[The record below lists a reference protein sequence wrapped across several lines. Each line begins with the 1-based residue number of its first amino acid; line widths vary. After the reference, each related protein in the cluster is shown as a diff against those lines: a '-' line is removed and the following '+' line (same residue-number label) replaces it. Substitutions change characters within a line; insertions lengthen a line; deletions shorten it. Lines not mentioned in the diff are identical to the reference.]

1 MESKINT
8 RGTKTYKL
16 KILEDILDIINSAI
30 SPNELLNYLIDKCI
44 EITGA
49 LTGSIRIINPETSIL
64 EIKVFRGLNPSKIL
78 KMKLKLGEGV
88 TGRVAETGLPLLVNN
103 VDDIKYYIRV
113 RKDLKSELAVPL
125 KVENKTFG
133 VISVDSNKLDAF
145 TKEHQNLLETIST
158 FAVQIL
164 QKANL
169 IETLKDRIERQ
180 NLLLKVADILA
191 QEFELEKVFEKIM
204 DYISQVM
211 NIKRGSIILLDK
223 HEKLKAFKGYGLS
236 DDAIERGVYQVGEGV
251 VGKVFKYGNGIK
263 IKDITKSIDFL
274 NRMKIRR
281 GTGEKNSFFAVPIK
295 YEDKTVGVLSIE
307 NEYTS
312 DEDFKSTFE
321 TITLIAT
328 LVSNRVYNYVISK
341 REKEILLRK
350 NIELQKKLK
359 QKEINP
365 DFVGKNKRILKILDT
380 VNVIAGTDATVL
392 ITGPTGAGKEI
403 IAKLIHNKS
412 RRFENNFISINCAA
426 IPENLLESELF
437 GYKKGAFTDAV
448 NDKKGKFLLANNGTI
463 FFDEIGDLDLNLQ
476 AKILRVI
483 QEKTIE
489 PLGSEKSIK
498 VDVRIIAATNK
509 NLRTL
514 TKENNFREDLFY
526 RLNVINIDIPP
537 LVERRDDIP
546 LLTEHFINT
555 YNKKYN
561 RDIEGITSGCYQ
573 AIMKYSWPGN
583 IRELENIIERAVILS
598 NGRSID
604 IGDLPE
610 DLTNYAVSDDKDLLK
625 QLIEEEI
632 KIQDNGRI
640 YKTVL
645 NKIEKFLIEF
655 ALIKYNNNQTE
666 AADYL
671 GIHRNTLHLKLK
683 NSHNITID

>member
-1 MESKINT
+1 MELTSNI
-8 RGTKTYKL
+8 RGKNIYKL

-49 LTGSIRIINPETSIL
+49 LTGSIRIINPETNIL

-78 KMKLKLGEGV
+78 NIKLKVGEGV
-88 TGRVAETGLPLLVNN
+88 TGRVAETGIPLLVNN

-133 VISVDSNKLDAF
+133 VISVDSNKLNAF
-145 TKEHQNLLETIST
+145 TGEHQNLLVTIST

-169 IETLKDRIERQ
+169 IENLKDKIERQ

-191 QEFELEKVFEKIM
+191 QEIELEKVFERIM
-204 DYISQVM
+204 DYISKVM

-236 DDAIERGVYQVGEGV
+236 DEAIKRGVYQVGEGV

-295 YEDKTVGVLSIE
+295 YEDKTVGVLNIE
-307 NEYTS
+307 KEYIS

-321 TITLIAT
+321 TITLIST
-328 LVSNRVYNYVISK
+328 LVSNKVYNYVISK
-341 REKEILLRK
+341 REKEILLKK
-350 NIELQKKLK
+350 NLELQKKLL

-365 DFVGKNKRILKILDT
+365 EFVGKNKKILKILDT
-380 VNVIAGTDATVL
+380 VSVVAGTDATVL

-412 RRFENNFISINCAA
+412 RRYENQFVSINCAA

-437 GYKKGAFTDAV
+437 GYIKGAFTDAIH
-448 NDKKGKFLLANNGTI
+448 DKKGKFFLASNGTI

-476 AKILRVI
+476 AKILRVL

-509 NLRTL
+509 NLKTL
-514 TKENNFREDLFY
+514 TLENRFREDLFY

-537 LVERRDDIP
+537 LAERKDDIP
-546 LLTEHFINT
+546 LLIEHFINI

-561 RDIEGITSGCYQ
+561 REIEGITTRCYQ
-573 AIMKYSWPGN
+573 ALMNYTWPGN

-604 IGDLPE
+604 AGDLPE
-610 DLTNYAVSDDKDLLK
+610 DLTNYMVSDDKELLK
-625 QLIEEEI
+625 QLLEEEI
-632 KIQDNGRI
+632 KIQDNGKV
-640 YKTVL
+640 YKTIL
-645 NKIEKFLIEF
+645 NKMEKFLIDF
-655 ALIKYNNNQTE
+655 ALVKSNNNQSE

-683 NSHNITID
+683 KSHKIVLD